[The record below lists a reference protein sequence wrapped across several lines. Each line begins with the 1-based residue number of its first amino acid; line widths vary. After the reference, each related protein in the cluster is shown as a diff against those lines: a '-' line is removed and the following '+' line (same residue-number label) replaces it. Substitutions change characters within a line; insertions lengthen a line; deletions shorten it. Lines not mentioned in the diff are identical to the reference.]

1 MPDLDIQAR
10 KLNDRAI
17 EIISRYIAA
26 QGWTGLSLVTLLT
39 KYLSSELHETC
50 PTLTAVYPKERTA
63 ELSSDHRKRR
73 HSAQPDRPSKRS
85 AHGSSEDLGLML
97 LPKAAQHECQNT
109 FVDPFH
115 QEVGGPEITT
125 YMTTT
130 EKDGHLNTWM
140 QDLAPWPVEE
150 PDITVY
156 MTAFTE
162 EDQSNR
168 WMQDLAS
175 WPVEEPDITAYMTTF
190 KRTVKRGRR
199 CKTCSCSRLKFQT
212 LPLTRSLA
220 SKRLV
225 CYPRSLQAAWQVQKF
240 E

>member
-190 KRTVKRGRR
+190 NEDG
-199 CKTCSCSRLKFQT
+199 QT
-212 LPLTRSLA
+212 ETQMQDLFLQPLEVPDLTTYTKPCEQKACLLP
-220 SKRLV
+220 
-225 CYPRSLQAAWQVQKF
+225 
-240 E
+240 